1 MKQKFYK
8 CGFFNVETDYL
19 FLGPFRQDPPGH
31 QNIEA
36 SAFVAFEFPSFPN
49 DLKIKFTIIFFNDR
63 TRTPSDDH
71 LLQQNIVLFADIA
84 VVALPPSL
92 CFAAQ

>member
-1 MKQKFYK
+1 MKQKLYK
-8 CGFFNVETDYL
+8 RSFFNVETDYL

-49 DLKIKFTIIFFNDR
+49 DLKVQIYDY
-63 TRTPSDDH
+63 
-71 LLQQNIVLFADIA
+71 LF
-84 VVALPPSL
+84 
-92 CFAAQ
+92 